1 MGSVLNTDEEI
12 KNEPKETVESE
23 EFPPDTQ
30 LNKINLNNNQKE
42 NLDNEIHSERH
53 NKVIRLRVNENQN
66 PQSLEGEEVNVKE
79 TEEEAEMEEQ
89 VAEEGENN
97 INNDQEGGEEE
108 GEEAQQIEQ
117 PKQYQQIQYQP
128 YPQIQY
134 QPYQQIQ
141 YQQPQPYQEYQEN
154 PIIEQ
159 IPPNYHQGHEY
170 QFMQDGQLYQVNK
183 DGQVYKVIQ
192 VEEGQEIGEYPIN
205 QNVEYQIAQPIFQNI
220 DPYQQIQDVNQIRE
234 NEEKTKTFEPNQ
246 EYNFQNGDYNNIPQ
260 ILFQGINQEQ
270 QIMKMKKTSPRD
282 QLQNNSNNPINETGN
297 YVRRSE
303 PKDSNPKIHIISNA
317 GNMLNIRN
325 QNSNNYKN
333 LNKNKYMKNNLSNKN
348 YTFIKKSEINF
359 LNANQI
365 NIKNNSRLNIK
376 KQDEFVDIPRR
387 DYENYA
393 DRETLI
399 INDGMDTG
407 EYKFIGAKT
416 ILKEKE
422 IPKKR
427 VNINEEEIK
436 TEINKRNKEK
446 KDKVLNYEIIDRFYA
461 LTEIRG
467 KTIKRLEKNLE
478 IINKNNFY
486 SGIKSNNNNNN
497 HNLNENINN
506 LDQNISQKNNLKGKN
521 NKGDT
526 FKVFIS
532 KNGNVKS
539 EYSTNNI
546 EGNGNKFNSHLNNTN
561 TNSIAYTP
569 TDNYSKYLLE
579 QINRIREDPQSF
591 IGIIEDAKAN
601 IKKDRFG
608 RTIYNGKIKIA
619 LARGEDTFSEAIEYL
634 KKMRPMDPLQYIS
647 YITVVPPQTEK
658 EIKDKDDLS
667 RKVIDMIN
675 GGINIKSYWKD
686 VIKDPEIS
694 FLLMIIDDNGVKSG
708 MRRKD
713 ILNPNMKY
721 IGISSVEINKNFVC
735 YITLSS

>member
-365 NIKNNSRLNIK
+365 NTKNNSRLNIK

>member
-1 MGSVLNTDEEI
+1 
-12 KNEPKETVESE
+12 
-23 EFPPDTQ
+23 
-30 LNKINLNNNQKE
+30 
-42 NLDNEIHSERH
+42 
-53 NKVIRLRVNENQN
+53 
-66 PQSLEGEEVNVKE
+66 
-79 TEEEAEMEEQ
+79 
-89 VAEEGENN
+89 
-97 INNDQEGGEEE
+97 
-108 GEEAQQIEQ
+108 
-117 PKQYQQIQYQP
+117 
-128 YPQIQY
+128 
-134 QPYQQIQ
+134 
-141 YQQPQPYQEYQEN
+141 
-154 PIIEQ
+154 
-159 IPPNYHQGHEY
+159 
-170 QFMQDGQLYQVNK
+170 
-183 DGQVYKVIQ
+183 
-192 VEEGQEIGEYPIN
+192 
-205 QNVEYQIAQPIFQNI
+205 
-220 DPYQQIQDVNQIRE
+220 
-234 NEEKTKTFEPNQ
+234 
-246 EYNFQNGDYNNIPQ
+246 
-260 ILFQGINQEQ
+260 
-270 QIMKMKKTSPRD
+270 
-282 QLQNNSNNPINETGN
+282 
-297 YVRRSE
+297 
-303 PKDSNPKIHIISNA
+303 
-317 GNMLNIRN
+317 MLNIRN

-365 NIKNNSRLNIK
+365 NTKNNSRLNIK

-486 SGIKSNNNNNN
+486 SGIKSNNNNN

-506 LDQNISQKNNLKGKN
+506 LGQNISQKNNLKGKN

>member
-42 NLDNEIHSERH
+42 NLENEIHSERH
-53 NKVIRLRVNENQN
+53 NKVIQLRVNENQN
-66 PQSLEGEEVNVKE
+66 PQSPEGEEVNVKE

-117 PKQYQQIQYQP
+117 PQQYQQVQYQP
-128 YPQIQY
+128 YQQIQY

-365 NIKNNSRLNIK
+365 NTKNNSRLNIK

-486 SGIKSNNNNNN
+486 SGIKSNNNNN
-497 HNLNENINN
+497 HNLNENTNN
-506 LDQNISQKNNLKGKN
+506 LGQNISQKNNLKGKN

>member
-117 PKQYQQIQYQP
+117 PQQYQQVQYQP
-128 YPQIQY
+128 YQQIQY

-486 SGIKSNNNNNN
+486 SGIKSNNNNN

-506 LDQNISQKNNLKGKN
+506 LGQNISQKNNLKGKN

>member
-42 NLDNEIHSERH
+42 NLENEIHSERH
-53 NKVIRLRVNENQN
+53 NKVIQLRVNENQN
-66 PQSLEGEEVNVKE
+66 PQSPEGEEVNVKE

-117 PKQYQQIQYQP
+117 PQQYQQVQYQP
-128 YPQIQY
+128 YQQIQY

-365 NIKNNSRLNIK
+365 NTKNNSRLNIK

-486 SGIKSNNNNNN
+486 SGIKSNNNNN

>member
-30 LNKINLNNNQKE
+30 LNNNQKE

-53 NKVIRLRVNENQN
+53 NKVIRLRVNEKQN
-66 PQSLEGEEVNVKE
+66 PQSPEGEEVNVKE

-117 PKQYQQIQYQP
+117 PQQYQQVQYQP
-128 YPQIQY
+128 YQQIQY

-365 NIKNNSRLNIK
+365 NTKNNSRLNIK
-376 KQDEFVDIPRR
+376 KQDEFVDIPRK

-506 LDQNISQKNNLKGKN
+506 LGQNISQKNNLKGKN

>member
-66 PQSLEGEEVNVKE
+66 PQSPEGEEVNVKE

-117 PKQYQQIQYQP
+117 PQQYQQVQYQP
-128 YPQIQY
+128 YQQIQY

-154 PIIEQ
+154 LIIEQ

-365 NIKNNSRLNIK
+365 NTKNNSRLNIK

-486 SGIKSNNNNNN
+486 SGIKSNNNNN

-506 LDQNISQKNNLKGKN
+506 LGQNISQKNNIKGKN